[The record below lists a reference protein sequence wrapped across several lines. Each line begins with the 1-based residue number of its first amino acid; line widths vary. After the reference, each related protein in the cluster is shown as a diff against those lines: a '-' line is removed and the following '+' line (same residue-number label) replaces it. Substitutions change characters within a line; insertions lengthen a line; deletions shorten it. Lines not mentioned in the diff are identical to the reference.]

1 MQEYDVSDI
10 RNHLSY
16 IGNEDISIGGCKM
29 PAKKSSKYVV
39 YLIVLLILQILLMFF
54 NLAFAFWG
62 EYSHGYASNIWSII
76 WNKGFMLLWILISNL
91 VCLISGIIG
100 LITAKGNVAKCVL
113 SIVSIVMF
121 ILGAFVVLFTIGS
134 NF

>member
-1 MQEYDVSDI
+1 
-10 RNHLSY
+10 
-16 IGNEDISIGGCKM
+16 M
-29 PAKKSSKYVV
+29 PVKKSSKYVV

-62 EYSHGYASNIWSII
+62 EYSHGYASNIWAII

-100 LITAKGNVAKCVL
+100 LITAKGHVAKCVL
-113 SIVSIVMF
+113 SIVSVVLF
-121 ILGAFVVLFTIGS
+121 ILGAFVVLITIGS
-134 NF
+134 KF

>member
-29 PAKKSSKYVV
+29 PVKKSSKYVV
-39 YLIVLLILQILLMFF
+39 YLIVLLILQVLLMFF

-62 EYSHGYASNIWSII
+62 EYSHGYASNIWAII

-91 VCLISGIIG
+91 VCLVSGIIG
-100 LITAKGNVAKCVL
+100 LVTAKRNVAKIIL
-113 SIVSIVMF
+113 SVVSIVMF
-121 ILGAFVVLFTIGS
+121 GLGAFTVILVIGS
-134 NF
+134 SF